1 MIKLVK
7 PNKNMES
14 EYWDY
19 IKEWKDS
26 KEKFFPS
33 SVDPKELSYNE
44 LLEQLKK
51 LENAD
56 SCPKD
61 LVPASTYFLVD
72 KKNRILGAVNIR
84 HELNDE
90 LYQTGGHIGYGIRP
104 SERKKGFGKQMLK
117 LALEKAREIGIE
129 YTLITCA
136 RSNIAS
142 AKVIEANGG
151 VFEDEVTKNNITFQ
165 RYWIDL

>member
-1 MIKLVK
+1 MFKLVK

-19 IKEWKDS
+19 IKEWKDNE
-26 KEKFFPS
+26 EKIFPS
-33 SVDPKELSYNE
+33 SVDPKELSYDE
-44 LLEQLKK
+44 LLEQIKNE
-51 LENAD
+51 ENANL
-56 SCPKD
+56 CPKD

-90 LYQTGGHIGYGIRP
+90 LYETGGHIGYGIRP
-104 SERKKGFGKQMLK
+104 SEREKGFGKQMLK

-136 RSNIAS
+136 RNNIGS

-151 VFEDEVTKNNITFQ
+151 IFENEVTKNDIVIK